1 VVCPAALPHDQGPP
15 HETGDWRRGSG
26 AGRRSATI
34 DAGLFADA
42 TRREKSVSTRRIVML
57 ARFVFFVQAA
67 KLLPPHLGPRL
78 QRAFRYAAEKH
89 AGQTRKQSA
98 VPYLSH
104 LMAVASLV
112 LEAGGDEDMAIAALL
127 HDVVEDCGGLPRLRE
142 VRKQFGPRVAKI
154 VEGCTDSFGEP
165 KPEWVERKKDY
176 LREVKHAGVETRLV
190 SASDK
195 LHNVRT
201 ILADYRQDGE
211 AIWTRFSG
219 KKEGTLWYYR
229 ALSDEYQRRSPNRI
243 TRELE
248 IAVAQL
254 EQAVGRKPRSSQEF
268 VKKFEKKKAAAN
280 SGR

>member
-1 VVCPAALPHDQGPP
+1 M
-15 HETGDWRRGSG
+15 
-26 AGRRSATI
+26 
-34 DAGLFADA
+34 
-42 TRREKSVSTRRIVML
+42 K
-57 ARFVFFVQAA
+57 AR
-67 KLLPPHLGPRL
+67 KKISLKPPHLGPRL

-89 AGQTRKQSA
+89 DGQTRKQTA

-112 LEAGGDEDMAIAALL
+112 LEAGGDEDMTIAAFL
-127 HDVVEDCGGLPRLRE
+127 HDVVEDCGGMPRLRE
-142 VRKQFGPRVAKI
+142 VRKQFGARVAKM

-165 KPEWVERKKDY
+165 KPEWVERKKSY
-176 LREVKHAGVETRLV
+176 LREVKHADVNTRLV

-201 ILADYRQDGE
+201 ILADYRQHGE
-211 AIWTRFSG
+211 AIWTRFTG

-229 ALSDEYQRRSPNRI
+229 ALSDEYQRRNPNRI

-248 IAVAQL
+248 IVVAEL
-254 EQAVGRKPRSSQEF
+254 ERAMGKKPQASKESEKKLA
-268 VKKFEKKKAAAN
+268 KKFAKKFAKKSAKKKAAVN

>member
-1 VVCPAALPHDQGPP
+1 MG
-15 HETGDWRRGSG
+15 
-26 AGRRSATI
+26 
-34 DAGLFADA
+34 
-42 TRREKSVSTRRIVML
+42 
-57 ARFVFFVQAA
+57 VQRTDSL
-67 KLLPPHLGPRL
+67 KPPHLGPRL

-89 AGQTRKQSA
+89 DGQTRKQSA

-112 LEAGGDEDMAIAALL
+112 LEAGGDEEMAMAALL
-127 HDVVEDCGGLPRLRE
+127 HDVVEDCGGMPRLRE
-142 VRKQFGPRVAKI
+142 VRKQFGRRVAKV

-176 LREVKHAGVETRLV
+176 LREVKHADVETRLV

-201 ILADYRQDGE
+201 ILSDYRQHGE

-219 KKEGTLWYYR
+219 KKDGTLWYYR
-229 ALSDEYQRRSPNRI
+229 ALSDEYRRRSPNRI

-248 IAVAQL
+248 IAVTQL
-254 EQAVGRKPRSSQEF
+254 ESAVAKETRSSKKSVKKSVKEF
-268 VKKFEKKKAAAN
+268 VEKPAKKKAAAN

>member
-1 VVCPAALPHDQGPP
+1 MKVK
-15 HETGDWRRGSG
+15 
-26 AGRRSATI
+26 
-34 DAGLFADA
+34 
-42 TRREKSVSTRRIVML
+42 EKSSLR
-57 ARFVFFVQAA
+57 
-67 KLLPPHLGPRL
+67 PPHLGPRL

-89 AGQTRKQSA
+89 DGQTRKQTA

-112 LEAGGDEDMAIAALL
+112 LEAGGDEDTAIAALL
-127 HDVVEDCGGLPRLRE
+127 HDVVEDCGGRPRLRE
-142 VRKQFGPRVAKI
+142 IRKQFGPRVAKI

-165 KPEWVERKKDY
+165 KAEWVERKKGY
-176 LREVKHAGVETRLV
+176 LREVKHADVETRLV

-201 ILADYRQDGE
+201 ILADYRRQGE
-211 AIWTRFSG
+211 TIWIRFSG

-229 ALSDEYQRRSPNRI
+229 ALSDEYQRRNPNRN

-248 IAVAQL
+248 IAVTEL
-254 EQAVGRKPRSSQEF
+254 ERAVGEKSRSA
-268 VKKFEKKKAAAN
+268 KKSAKKKATAT

>member
-1 VVCPAALPHDQGPP
+1 MKVAKKTLLKPP
-15 HETGDWRRGSG
+15 KLGS
-26 AGRRSATI
+26 
-34 DAGLFADA
+34 
-42 TRREKSVSTRRIVML
+42 
-57 ARFVFFVQAA
+57 
-67 KLLPPHLGPRL
+67 RL
-78 QRAFRYAAEKH
+78 RRAFRYAAAKH
-89 AGQTRKQSA
+89 DGQTRKQTA

-127 HDVVEDCGGLPRLRE
+127 HDVVEDCGGMPRLRE
-142 VRKQFGPRVAKI
+142 VRRMFGPRVAKI

-165 KPEWVERKKDY
+165 KAEWVERKKDY
-176 LREVKHAGVETRLV
+176 LREVKHADAATRLV
-190 SASDK
+190 SACDK

-201 ILADYRQDGE
+201 ILTDYRRDRE
-211 AIWTRFSG
+211 AIWARFAG

-248 IAVAQL
+248 IAVAEL
-254 EQAVGRKPRSSQEF
+254 ERVVKQPSRSS
-268 VKKFEKKKAAAN
+268 KKKAAR

>member
-1 VVCPAALPHDQGPP
+1 MKV
-15 HETGDWRRGSG
+15 
-26 AGRRSATI
+26 
-34 DAGLFADA
+34 
-42 TRREKSVSTRRIVML
+42 REKISL
-57 ARFVFFVQAA
+57 KPP
-67 KLLPPHLGPRL
+67 KLGLPL

-89 AGQTRKQSA
+89 AGQTRKQTA

-127 HDVVEDCGGLPRLRE
+127 HDVVEDCGGMPRLRE
-142 VRKQFGPRVAKI
+142 VRKQFGSRVAKI
-154 VEGCTDSFGEP
+154 VEGCTDSFVEP
-165 KPEWVERKKDY
+165 KPEWMERKNNY
-176 LREVKHAGVETRLV
+176 LREVKHADAETRLV
-190 SASDK
+190 SAADK

-211 AIWTRFSG
+211 SVWKRFSG

-229 ALSDEYQRRSPNRI
+229 ALSDEYRRRNPNRI

-248 IAVAQL
+248 IAVTEL
-254 EQAVGRKPRSSQEF
+254 ERAVGRKPQSE
-268 VKKFEKKKAAAN
+268 KKPAKKKAAAS

>member
-1 VVCPAALPHDQGPP
+1 MTLVRSVMKREFLKPPA
-15 HETGDWRRGSG
+15 
-26 AGRRSATI
+26 
-34 DAGLFADA
+34 
-42 TRREKSVSTRRIVML
+42 
-57 ARFVFFVQAA
+57 
-67 KLLPPHLGPRL
+67 LGIRL
-78 QRAFRYAAEKH
+78 QRAFQYAAEKH

-112 LEAGGDEDMAIAALL
+112 LEAGGDEEMAIAALL
-127 HDVVEDCGGLPRLRE
+127 HDVVEDCGGMPRLRE
-142 VRKQFGPRVAKI
+142 IRKQFGPRVARI
-154 VEGCTDSFGEP
+154 VAGCTDSFGEP

-176 LREVKHAGVETRLV
+176 LREVKHADRETRLV

-201 ILADYRQDGE
+201 ILADYRQQGE

-229 ALSDEYQRRSPNRI
+229 ALSDEYQRRHRNRI
-243 TRELE
+243 THELAIVVEELE
-248 IAVAQL
+248 RAASVRPGGAPKNKR
-254 EQAVGRKPRSSQEF
+254 VGT
-268 VKKFEKKKAAAN
+268 

>member
-1 VVCPAALPHDQGPP
+1 
-15 HETGDWRRGSG
+15 
-26 AGRRSATI
+26 
-34 DAGLFADA
+34 
-42 TRREKSVSTRRIVML
+42 M
-57 ARFVFFVQAA
+57 
-67 KLLPPHLGPRL
+67 

-89 AGQTRKQSA
+89 AGQTRKQTA

-127 HDVVEDCGGLPRLRE
+127 HDVVEDCGGMPRLRE
-142 VRKQFGPRVAKI
+142 IRKKFGARVAKI

-176 LREVKHAGVETRLV
+176 LREVKHADVETRLV

-211 AIWTRFSG
+211 AIWARFSG

-229 ALSDEYQRRSPNRI
+229 ALSDEYRRRESEPHYAR
-243 TRELE
+243 TRDC
-248 IAVAQL
+248 
-254 EQAVGRKPRSSQEF
+254 GRGIGAGGGQETAGSIGKSREE
-268 VKKFEKKKAAAN
+268 VREEKSATAN

>member
-1 VVCPAALPHDQGPP
+1 MKARKISLKPP
-15 HETGDWRRGSG
+15 R
-26 AGRRSATI
+26 
-34 DAGLFADA
+34 
-42 TRREKSVSTRRIVML
+42 
-57 ARFVFFVQAA
+57 
-67 KLLPPHLGPRL
+67 LGPRL

-89 AGQTRKQSA
+89 AAQTRKQTA

-127 HDVVEDCGGLPRLRE
+127 HDVVEDCGGMPRLRE
-142 VRKQFGPRVAKI
+142 IRRQFGPRVAKI

-165 KPEWVERKKDY
+165 KPEWMERKKNY
-176 LREVKHAGVETRLV
+176 LLEVKHADAETRLV

-201 ILADYRQDGE
+201 ILADYRRDGE
-211 AIWTRFSG
+211 AIWKRFTG

-229 ALSDEYQRRSPNRI
+229 ALSDEYQRRGANRI

-248 IAVAQL
+248 IAVAEL
-254 EQAVGRKPRSSQEF
+254 ERAVGKRPRPSKDSRKDLAKEF
-268 VKKFEKKKAAAN
+268 TKEFAKKKAATS

>member
-1 VVCPAALPHDQGPP
+1 MK
-15 HETGDWRRGSG
+15 
-26 AGRRSATI
+26 
-34 DAGLFADA
+34 
-42 TRREKSVSTRRIVML
+42 TRRTISLK
-57 ARFVFFVQAA
+57 
-67 KLLPPHLGPRL
+67 PPRLGPRL

-89 AGQTRKQSA
+89 AGQTRKQSV

-127 HDVVEDCGGLPRLRE
+127 HDVVEDCGGMPRLRE
-142 VRKQFGPRVAKI
+142 IRKRFGARVAKV

-176 LREVKHAGVETRLV
+176 LREVKYADVETRLV

-201 ILADYRQDGE
+201 ILADYRQHGE
-211 AIWTRFSG
+211 AIWQRFNG
-219 KKEGTLWYYR
+219 GREGTLWYYR
-229 ALSDEYQRRSPNRI
+229 ALSDEYRRRGPNRN

-248 IAVAQL
+248 IAVAEL
-254 EQAVGRKPRSSQEF
+254 ERAADRKPRSSKEF
-268 VKKFEKKKAAAN
+268 GKKSAKKSVAAN

>member
-1 VVCPAALPHDQGPP
+1 MHRDTLKKPP
-15 HETGDWRRGSG
+15 
-26 AGRRSATI
+26 
-34 DAGLFADA
+34 
-42 TRREKSVSTRRIVML
+42 K
-57 ARFVFFVQAA
+57 
-67 KLLPPHLGPRL
+67 PPYLGPRL

-89 AGQTRKQSA
+89 AGQTRKQTA

-104 LMAVASLV
+104 LMAVAALV

-127 HDVVEDCGGLPRLRE
+127 HDVVEDCGGIPRLRE
-142 VRKQFGPRVAKI
+142 IRKQFGARVAKI

-176 LREVKHAGVETRLV
+176 LREVKQADVETRLV

-211 AIWTRFSG
+211 AIWARFSG

-229 ALSDEYQRRSPNRI
+229 ALSDEYGRRSPNRN

-248 IAVAQL
+248 IAVAEL
-254 EQAVGRKPRSSQEF
+254 ERMVGRKPQPSKEF
-268 VKKFEKKKAAAN
+268 AKKSAKKKV
-280 SGR
+280 R